1 MRRIKILRL
10 FTAFG
15 LLICLHHYCL
25 QNAQA
30 QITLILNTPPQLPE
44 RVNDWERLNALFSVT
59 VTNTGGTPLQRL
71 RIAAT
76 VTNLDNNAVLF
87 RTKNDLTRPFN
98 APPRVPQTLTAPQI
112 LPANSFEYDASV
124 QTALIRTNTL
134 PEGAYRLCVR
144 VIDERGA
151 TLGFEQCR
159 TFNVIIPDPPS
170 LISPANGDSVRRVAP
185 SVPVLPQFQWTP
197 VFARFG
203 QQSKYKLRVVP
214 VFEGQQPRQALE
226 GNPVLF
232 EKIVPTSSYQWLPS
246 DAQFSNYPNAKGFVW
261 QVQAI
266 DPSDV
271 SIANVRAVGRNE
283 GKSEMFT
290 FGIPQGASNNSGILG
305 NKNNPKSGNK
315 GLSPGKLDAIIP
327 KTTTVS
333 GNVQY
338 FFSEDG
344 IKNTTALA
352 NTPVLLVEYY
362 SVENKQGLSFI
373 SMAEIQSALIKKGF
387 ESFKVLASG
396 VTNADGKF
404 MLSFVQT
411 DSTGI
416 IVQKSFS
423 LDSKGD
429 LGQNDISGAVSG
441 RLRRVL
447 RLIVVNDYMLSP
459 DDDIIVQPG
468 EVKNF
473 SKPFLS
479 QVRSWKL
486 TVRLLNKG
494 TNDVPNDVPNGSLV
508 KDKLSVFAVRNAL
521 PSGVPKNEGDNIGNN
536 KGSTIVSQK
545 DLQIQKDAGVEI
557 DRLVKNISLND
568 RYHIM
573 ASMGKGAVENLK
585 FDVVQFDPTKDQKGE
600 YAGTAKEDDAVF
612 NSEYKYPTR
621 KLDLWGTPQ
630 MPRIYGTVL
639 HAETGELLEGVNVL
653 VQNITKTGIG
663 CGWNSPR
670 QGKTNAQ
677 GEFSLDNL
685 VENCPWKITVSK
697 PGYIQQQFWVN
708 SGEVLNKGEQAN
720 ASGGTNGIR
729 LTPQLQV
736 FGRVVDSKG
745 NGVDAIVQIGN
756 SKAKRTDT
764 SKAENKG
771 KFMCRVVPSNK
782 PQTVIVTPL
791 VEADNYEKT
800 FEIVIDGKEDAVNNP
815 LLSPIR
821 LQSRMFRLRVSV
833 RTEEGSQTFKAK
845 AGIKVHAI
853 SGENILAS
861 AVSDNKGIAMLEW
874 KNMVEEG
881 TFRIVV
887 APTQNENWSYTPVTV
902 ELSQQ
907 MPEGVTLTLTPG
919 TQVSGS
925 VVLKLGSKEE
935 PVKNARVS
943 LAASGANLP
952 TTYTDENGA
961 FTLRNLPKAKNLTL
975 QASFGS
981 APSKTMAEIAS
992 EGLEKL
998 DDKTKN
1004 VSLAKNKDD
1013 KPTESY
1019 VGAETVV
1026 STGNG
1031 NVSGVKMTLTSYNNM
1046 DLSKLLGFD
1055 IVLSDVSEKDGKTLI
1070 SGSLD
1075 MKKLATKSG
1084 FAEPK
1089 ETAVLSFTDIEIK
1102 PGSTKNAKGVPIA
1115 DVVKNEIPLD
1125 KNSIELSSKGKA
1137 IALAL
1142 EDVSLKKDASSI
1154 GVIAGKVRINLSAS
1168 PKLTVGKL
1176 SLQDNALYLAH
1187 PNPQQGQSASVI
1199 PVFYG
1204 AENGA
1209 KQSLAA
1215 APNGFAIA
1223 NTSSQKLTYKLYDF
1237 KAENTPMQS
1246 FARLDKDSLFLYTT
1260 ITLSIANLKP
1270 ENVSVSFGVPITAN
1284 ANGIEE
1290 IKGSSPL
1297 TLQMDKWEL
1306 VATSWSL
1313 TKSGFTLDKGSL
1325 KTGIVDAPFKD
1336 IKVLQEG
1343 EKSKLFI
1350 PNSAFTLDKMTLGG
1364 IIPIS
1369 FMKSPTLTY
1378 NDKQP
1383 WRFEAI
1389 GSSMS
1394 SPAATIT
1401 KPTGFSE
1408 DIKLGAITLVSNAD
1422 KVEIGVLEQSLTLYK
1437 QFDFKPL
1444 SILIGNGVTFKGH
1457 LDLRVPDFAAVN
1469 ANVNVAK
1476 WGDAPTLDN
1485 FNVTFKTTH
1494 TPMTIELDP
1503 KSMTIGTEGFFA
1515 SGEAFEDGVR
1525 RFPIKFARTEKMIE
1539 ARLPKGYEF
1548 FLDEKD
1554 NSQNAPK
1561 SAPKLTNVEGA
1572 MIVTK
1577 ASKNGKWE
1585 TMRFGGDLTNA
1596 GGASGKLY
1604 LAMKNA
1610 LKADDLLPSKI
1621 GVENMPSDF
1630 GGITLVY
1637 NREKKRLEGGVHVE
1651 NEAAGGTVT
1660 GDIQIII
1667 DAGGWYFAGS
1677 GALTIPSPSI
1687 NGYALL
1693 VFGNHAINTEL
1704 SGLMA
1709 QYSSYLKTYGKP
1721 PLGMPTQNVKGFYFE
1736 GGFAMPIPNIP
1747 ELGFN
1752 FGLVAAELKHQIG
1765 GSVRLGMDFT
1775 NKTQLT
1781 MGLSL
1786 MAGLYLG
1793 LDASLLFVC
1802 AEVDAR
1808 VNADMSFD
1816 GMFKNTNDW
1825 RVQAAAQ
1832 ATLAGM
1838 TKFGVGTC
1846 PSCDFFGCVVK
1857 TLAAGVTLGA
1867 EGYYQAGGNSGMS
1880 FYLK

>member
-1 MRRIKILRL
+1 MRRTM
-10 FTAFG
+10 FFFCFSAA
-15 LLICLHHYCL
+15 LLLSLTFAATCP
-25 QNAQA
+25 AQA
-30 QITLILNTPPQLPE
+30 QITVILNTPPQLPE

-71 RIAAT
+71 RVAAT

-170 LISPANGDSVRRVAP
+170 LISPANGDSVRRAAP

-226 GNPVLF
+226 ANPTLF

-246 DAQFSNYPNAKGFVW
+246 DAQFGNYPNAKGFVW

-283 GKSEMFT
+283 GKSEIFA
-290 FGIPQGASNNSGILG
+290 FGIPQGTSNNSGAFG

-333 GNVQY
+333 GNVRY

-344 IKNTTALA
+344 WQNNAALA

-362 SVENKQGLSFI
+362 SFENAKGNYEA
-373 SMAEIQSALIKKGF
+373 SMAEIQSALMKKGF

-404 MLSFVQT
+404 TLSFVQT

-416 IVQKSFS
+416 MIQKGYSLNAKQDLKAVDFS
-423 LDSKGD
+423 GGLVG
-429 LGQNDISGAVSG
+429 N
-441 RLRRVL
+441 LRRVL
-447 RLIVVNDYMLSP
+447 RLIVANEYMLSP
-459 DDDIIVQPG
+459 DDNIIVQPG
-468 EVKNF
+468 EIKNF

-479 QVRSWKL
+479 QVRSWQL
-486 TVRLLNKG
+486 AVRLLNKG
-494 TNDVPNDVPNGSLV
+494 TKDVPAGNMV
-508 KDKLSVFAVRNAL
+508 KDELSVFVVRNAL
-521 PSGVPKNEGDNIGNN
+521 PSGIPKNEGDK
-536 KGSTIVSQK
+536 KGSTIVVQK
-545 DLQIQKDAGVEI
+545 NLQNEGLAVI

-573 ASMGKGAVENLK
+573 ASMGKGAVENLT
-585 FDVVQFDPTKDQKGE
+585 FDFVQFDPTKDQKGE

-653 VQNITKTGIG
+653 VENIHQTGYNCGWYSPYTTKT
-663 CGWNSPR
+663 N
-670 QGKTNAQ
+670 TQ
-677 GEFSLDNL
+677 GEFSLNNL
-685 VENCPWKITVSK
+685 KENCPWKITVSK
-697 PGYIQQQFWVN
+697 PGYIKQQFWVN
-708 SGEVLNKGEQAN
+708 NGEVLNKGEQAN
-720 ASGGTNGIR
+720 AGKETNGIR
-729 LTPQLQV
+729 LTPQLLV

-756 SKAKRTDT
+756 SKGKPTLKA
-764 SKAENKG
+764 SKAEDKG
-771 KFMCRVVPSNK
+771 IFICPVVPSDK
-782 PQTVIVTPL
+782 PQTVVATPL
-791 VEADNYEKT
+791 VEADNYERT

-815 LLSPIR
+815 MLSPIK
-821 LQSRMFRLRVSV
+821 LQSRMFQLRVSV
-833 RTEEGSQTFKAK
+833 RTKEGSQPSKAK
-845 AGIKVHAI
+845 SGIKVQAI

-861 AVSDNKGIAMLEW
+861 AVSNNDGIAMLEW

-887 APTQNENWSYTPVTV
+887 APTQNEKTQNENWSYTPVTV

-919 TQVSGS
+919 AQVSGS
-925 VVLKLGSKEE
+925 VVLKLGSGEE

-943 LAASGANLP
+943 LAGSGANLP

-961 FTLRNLPKAKNLTL
+961 FTLKNLPKAKTITL

-981 APSKTMAEIAS
+981 APDKSIYEIAS
-992 EGLEKL
+992 EGLGGLE
-998 DDKTKN
+998 DK
-1004 VSLAKNKDD
+1004 AKDFSIAKIKDD
-1013 KPTESY
+1013 KPTNNY

-1075 MKKLATKSG
+1075 MKKLAAKSG

-1089 ETAVLSFTDIEIK
+1089 PGTEALSFTNIEIK
-1102 PGSTKNAKGVPIA
+1102 PGSTKNEKGVPIA
-1115 DVVKNEIPLD
+1115 DVVTNEITLEQP
-1125 KNSIELSSKGKA
+1125 SIELSSKGKSKA
-1137 IALAL
+1137 IALTL
-1142 EDVSLKKDASSI
+1142 EKPTLKKDASGI
-1154 GVIAGKVRINLSAS
+1154 GIIAGKVRINLSAS
-1168 PKLTVGKL
+1168 PTLTVGKL
-1176 SLQDNALYLAH
+1176 SLQDNPLYLAH

-1223 NTSSQKLTYKLYDF
+1223 NANSQKLTYKLYDF
-1237 KAENTPMQS
+1237 KAENTPAQS

-1260 ITLSIANLKP
+1260 ITLSIANLEP

-1325 KTGIVDAPFKD
+1325 KTGIVDAPFND
-1336 IKVLQEG
+1336 IKVLPEG

-1350 PNSAFTLDKMTLGG
+1350 PNGAFTLDKMTLGS
-1364 IIPIS
+1364 IIPIV
-1369 FMKSPTLTY
+1369 FAKSPTLTY

-1389 GSSMS
+1389 SSSGS
-1394 SPAATIT
+1394 SPAATIA

-1408 DIKLGAITLVSNAD
+1408 DIKLGAITLVSDAD

-1437 QFDFKPL
+1437 QFDFKPS

-1515 SGEAFEDGVR
+1515 SGEAFENEVR

-1554 NSQNAPK
+1554 NTQNAPK

-1572 MIVTK
+1572 MIVPT

-1604 LAMKNA
+1604 FAMNNA

-1651 NEAAGGTVT
+1651 NSAAGGKVT
-1660 GDIQIII
+1660 GDIQIIV

-1677 GALTIPSPSI
+1677 GELTIPSPSI

>member
-1 MRRIKILRL
+1 MRRILLLRL
-10 FTAFG
+10 FIALG
-15 LLICLHHYCL
+15 LVFFVQSFCLK
-25 QNAQA
+25 NAHA
-30 QITLILNTPPQLPE
+30 QVTIILNTPPQLPE

-76 VTNLDNNAVLF
+76 VTNLDNNATLF

-170 LISPANGDSVRRVAP
+170 LISPANGDSVRRAAP

-226 GNPVLF
+226 ANPTLF
-232 EKIVPTSSYQWLPS
+232 EKIIPTSSYQWLPS
-246 DAQFSNYPNAKGFVW
+246 DAQFGNYPNAKGFVW

-333 GNVQY
+333 GNVRY

-344 IKNTTALA
+344 WQNNTSLA

-362 SVENKQGLSFI
+362 SFENAKGNYEA
-373 SMAEIQSALIKKGF
+373 SMAEIQSALMKKGF

-404 MLSFVQT
+404 TLSFVQT

-416 IVQKSFS
+416 MIQKGYSLNAKQDLKAVDFS
-423 LDSKGD
+423 GGLVG
-429 LGQNDISGAVSG
+429 N
-441 RLRRVL
+441 LRRVL
-447 RLIVVNDYMLSP
+447 RLIVANEYMLSP
-459 DDDIIVQPG
+459 DDNIIVQPG

-479 QVRSWKL
+479 QVRSWQL

-494 TNDVPNDVPNGSLV
+494 TEDVTKGNYVRDE
-508 KDKLSVFAVRNAL
+508 LSVLAVRNAI
-521 PSGVPKNEGDNIGNN
+521 PSGVPKNEGDN
-536 KGSTIVSQK
+536 KGSTIVVQK
-545 DLQIQKDAGVEI
+545 NLQNEGLAVI

-568 RYHIM
+568 RYNIM
-573 ASMGKGAVENLK
+573 AYMGKKAIENLT
-585 FDVVQFDPTKDQKGE
+585 FDIVQFDPTKQQKGE
-600 YAGTAKEDDAVF
+600 STSESDIYLSDDAVF

-720 ASGGTNGIR
+720 AGGGTNGIR

-756 SKAKRTDT
+756 SKAKQTLST
-764 SKAENKG
+764 SKAEDKG

-782 PQTVIVTPL
+782 PQTVVATPL

-815 LLSPIR
+815 LLSPIK
-821 LQSRMFRLRVSV
+821 LQSRMFQLRVSV
-833 RTEEGSQTFKAK
+833 GTEEGPQLFKPK
-845 AGIKVHAI
+845 PGMTVQAI

-861 AVSDNKGIAMLEW
+861 AVSDNLGIAMLEW

-881 TFRIVV
+881 TFRVV
-887 APTQNENWSYTPVTV
+887 AAPSKNENWSYTPVTV

-907 MPEGVTLTLTPG
+907 MPKGVTLKLKPG
-919 TQVSGS
+919 AEVSGL

-1055 IVLSDVSEKDGKTLI
+1055 IVLSDVKEENGKTFI

-1075 MKKLATKSG
+1075 MKQLATKSG

-1089 ETAVLSFTDIEIK
+1089 ETAVLSFTNIEIK
-1102 PGSTKNAKGVPIA
+1102 PGSTKNTKGVPIA
-1115 DVVKNEIPLD
+1115 DIVTNEIPLD

-1142 EDVSLKKDASSI
+1142 EDISLKKDASGI

-1168 PKLTVGKL
+1168 LKFTNGKL
-1176 SLQDNALYLAH
+1176 DLQDNALYLAH
-1187 PNPQQGQSASVI
+1187 PKPQQGQSASVI

-1204 AENGA
+1204 AKEGA
-1209 KQSLAA
+1209 EQSLAA
-1215 APNGFAIA
+1215 ASNGFAITD
-1223 NTSSQKLTYKLYDF
+1223 NKGQKLKYSLYDF
-1237 KAENTPMQS
+1237 QAENTPMQS

-1260 ITLSIANLKP
+1260 ITLSITNLKP
-1270 ENVSVSFGVPITAN
+1270 EKVSVSFGVPITAN

-1313 TKSGFTLDKGSL
+1313 TKSGFALDKGSL

-1336 IKVLQEG
+1336 IKVLPEG
-1343 EKSKLFI
+1343 GKSKLFI
-1350 PNSAFTLDKMTLGG
+1350 PNGAFTLKEMTLGG
-1364 IIPIS
+1364 VIPIS
-1369 FMKSPTLTY
+1369 FTKSPTLTY

-1408 DIKLGAITLVSNAD
+1408 NIKLGAITLVSNDD
-1422 KVEIGVLEQSLTLYK
+1422 KVEIGVLEQPLTLYN

-1444 SILIGNGVTFKGH
+1444 SILIGKGITFKGH

-1476 WGDAPTLDN
+1476 WGDAPVLDN
-1485 FNVTFKTTH
+1485 FNVKFKTT
-1494 TPMTIELDP
+1494 TSPMTIELDA

-1515 SGEAFEDGVR
+1515 SGKAFEDGVR
-1525 RFPIKFARTEKMIE
+1525 SFPIQFARTEKVIE

-1548 FLDEKD
+1548 FLDE
-1554 NSQNAPK
+1554 NGSSQN
-1561 SAPKLTNVEGA
+1561 APKLTNVEGA
-1572 MIVTK
+1572 MIVPT

-1604 LAMKNA
+1604 FAMKNA
-1610 LKADDLLPSKI
+1610 LTADDLLPSKTSKI

-1637 NREKKRLEGGVHVE
+1637 NPNKHRLEGGVHVE
-1651 NEAAGGTVT
+1651 NEAAGGKVK
-1660 GDIQIII
+1660 GDIQIIV

-1677 GALTIPSPSI
+1677 GELTIPSPSI

-1693 VFGNHAINTEL
+1693 VFGNHAINSEL

-1709 QYSSYLKTYGKP
+1709 QYSSYLKTYGRP

-1747 ELGFN
+1747 ELGFD

-1765 GSVRLGMDFT
+1765 GSVRLGMDFSK
-1775 NKTQLT
+1775 KTQLT

-1786 MAGLYLG
+1786 MAGLHLG
-1793 LDASLLFVC
+1793 LDASLLLVC
-1802 AEVDAR
+1802 AEVDAS
-1808 VNADMSFD
+1808 VNADISFD
-1816 GMFKNTNDW
+1816 GMFKSTTDW

-1838 TKFGVGTC
+1838 TTFGVGTC
-1846 PSCDFFGCVVK
+1846 PSCDFLGCVVK
-1857 TLAAGVTLGA
+1857 KLAASVTLGA
-1867 EGYYQAGGNSGMS
+1867 QGYYQAGGNSDLS

>member
-1 MRRIKILRL
+1 MRRILFLRL
-10 FTAFG
+10 FMALG
-15 LLICLHHYCL
+15 LVFFVQSFCLK
-25 QNAQA
+25 NAHA
-30 QITLILNTPPQLPE
+30 QVTIILNTPSQLPE

-59 VTNTGGTPLQRL
+59 ITNTGSAPLQRL
-71 RIAAT
+71 RVAAT

-98 APPRVPQTLTAPQI
+98 APPRTPQTLTAPQI

-144 VIDERGA
+144 VIDERG
-151 TLGFEQCR
+151 TTIGFEQCR
-159 TFNVIIPDPPS
+159 TFNVVIPDPPS
-170 LISPANGDSVRRVAP
+170 LISPVNGDSLRRAAM
-185 SVPVLPQFQWTP
+185 SLPHLPMFQWTP

-203 QQSKYKLRVVP
+203 QQSKYKVRIVP

-226 GNPVLF
+226 GNPVLL
-232 EKIVPTSSYQWLPS
+232 EKIVQTSSYQWLPS
-246 DAQFSNYPNAKGFVW
+246 DPQFGNYPNAKGFVW
-261 QVQAI
+261 QVQAV
-266 DPSDV
+266 DPNDV

-290 FGIPQGASNNSGILG
+290 FGIPQGTSNNSGALG
-305 NKNNPKSGNK
+305 NKNNPKPGNK

-333 GNVQY
+333 GNVRY

-344 IKNTTALA
+344 WQNNAALA

-362 SVENKQGLSFI
+362 SFENAKGNYEA
-373 SMAEIQSALIKKGF
+373 SMAEIQSALMKKGF

-404 MLSFVQT
+404 TLSFVQT

-416 IVQKSFS
+416 MIQKGYSLNAKQDLKAVDFS
-423 LDSKGD
+423 GGLVG
-429 LGQNDISGAVSG
+429 N
-441 RLRRVL
+441 LRRVL
-447 RLIVVNDYMLSP
+447 RLIVANEYMLSP
-459 DDDIIVQPG
+459 DDNIIVQPG

-479 QVRSWKL
+479 QVRSWQL
-486 TVRLLNKG
+486 AVRLLNKG
-494 TNDVPNDVPNGSLV
+494 TKDVPAGNMV
-508 KDKLSVFAVRNAL
+508 KDELSVFVVRNAL
-521 PSGVPKNEGDNIGNN
+521 PSGIPKNEGDK
-536 KGSTIVSQK
+536 KGSTIVVQK
-545 DLQIQKDAGVEI
+545 NLQNEGLAVI

-573 ASMGKGAVENLK
+573 ASMGKGAVENLT
-585 FDVVQFDPTKDQKGE
+585 FDIVQFDPTKDQKGE

-630 MPRIYGTVL
+630 KPRIYGTVL

-653 VQNITKTGIG
+653 AENIA
-663 CGWNSPR
+663 
-670 QGKTNAQ
+670 KTNYTCGGFYTPFSSKTNTQ
-677 GEFSLDNL
+677 GEFSLNNL
-685 VENCPWKITVSK
+685 KEDCPWKITVSK

-708 SGEVLNKGEQAN
+708 NGEVLNKGEQAN
-720 ASGGTNGIR
+720 AGGGTLGIR

-756 SKAKRTDT
+756 SKAKQTDT
-764 SKAENKG
+764 SKAEDKG
-771 KFMCRVVPSNK
+771 KFMCRVVPSDK
-782 PQTVIVTPL
+782 PQTVIATP
-791 VEADNYEKT
+791 VEADNYERT
-800 FEIVIDGKEDAVNNP
+800 FEIVIDGKEDALNNP
-815 LLSPIR
+815 LLSPII

-845 AGIKVHAI
+845 AGMTVRAV

-861 AVSDNKGIAMLEW
+861 AVSDKTGIAMLEW

-919 TQVSGS
+919 AQVSGS
-925 VVLKLGSKEE
+925 VVLKLGSGEE

-952 TTYTDENGA
+952 TTYTDEKGA
-961 FTLRNLPKAKNLTL
+961 FTLRNLPKAKTITL

-998 DDKTKN
+998 EDKTKN

-1031 NVSGVKMTLTSYNNM
+1031 NVSGVKMTLTSYNNNM

-1055 IVLSDVSEKDGKTLI
+1055 IVLSDVSEKDGKTFI

-1075 MKKLATKSG
+1075 MKQLATKSG
-1084 FAEPK
+1084 FAEPE
-1089 ETAVLSFTDIEIK
+1089 ETAVLSFDNIEIK
-1102 PGSTKNAKGVPIA
+1102 PGSTKNTKGVPIA
-1115 DVVKNEIPLD
+1115 DVVTNEIPLEQ
-1125 KNSIELSSKGKA
+1125 NSIELSSKGKLKA
-1137 IALAL
+1137 IALTF
-1142 EDVSLKKDASSI
+1142 ETPTLKKDASGI
-1154 GVIAGKVRINLSAS
+1154 GVIAGKVHINLSAS
-1168 PKLTVGKL
+1168 PKLTDGKL
-1176 SLQDNALYLAH
+1176 SLQDDNALYLAH
-1187 PNPQQGQSASVI
+1187 PKPQQGQSASVI

-1204 AENGA
+1204 VKDGA
-1209 KQSLAA
+1209 KQSLAV
-1215 APNGFAIA
+1215 APNGFAITDK
-1223 NTSSQKLTYKLYDF
+1223 NGQTLKYSLYDF
-1237 KAENTPMQS
+1237 QAENTPMQS

-1260 ITLSIANLKP
+1260 ITLSIANLEQ

-1297 TLQMDKWEL
+1297 TLQMQNWEL

-1325 KTGIVDAPFKD
+1325 KTGIVDAPFTD
-1336 IKVLQEG
+1336 IRVLPEG
-1343 EKSKLFI
+1343 GKSKLFI
-1350 PNSAFTLDKMTLGG
+1350 PNGAFTLNEMTLGG

-1389 GSSMS
+1389 SSSMS

-1401 KPTGFSE
+1401 KPTGFNE
-1408 DIKLGAITLVSNAD
+1408 DIKLGAITLFSND
-1422 KVEIGVLEQSLTLYK
+1422 KDKKVEIGVLEQSLTLYN
-1437 QFDFKPL
+1437 QFDFKPS

-1503 KSMTIGTEGFFA
+1503 KSMTIGTKGFFA
-1515 SGEAFEDGVR
+1515 SGEAFENGVR
-1525 RFPIKFARTEKMIE
+1525 RFPIQFARTEKVIE

-1548 FLDEKD
+1548 FLDETSD
-1554 NSQNAPK
+1554 NKNAP
-1561 SAPKLTNVEGA
+1561 APKLTNVEGA
-1572 MIVTK
+1572 MIVPT

-1604 LAMKNA
+1604 FAMNNA
-1610 LKADDLLPSKI
+1610 LKADDLIPSKI

-1637 NREKKRLEGGVHVE
+1637 NPNKHRLEGGVHVE
-1651 NEAAGGTVT
+1651 NSAAGGKVK
-1660 GDIQIII
+1660 GDIQIIV

-1677 GALTIPSPSI
+1677 GSLEMTSPNVS
-1687 NGYALL
+1687 GYALL

-1709 QYSSYLKTYGKP
+1709 QYSSYLKTYGRP

-1747 ELGFN
+1747 ELGFK

-1765 GSVRLGMDFT
+1765 GSVRLGMDFS
-1775 NKTQLT
+1775 NFKQKKELS

-1793 LDASLLFVC
+1793 LDATMGFAC
-1802 AEVDAR
+1802 AEVDAS
-1808 VNADMSFD
+1808 VNADISFD
-1816 GMFKNTNDW
+1816 GMFTDTSNW
-1825 RVQAAAQ
+1825 SVEAAAQ

-1838 TKFGVGTC
+1838 TKFGAGGC
-1846 PSCDFFGCVVK
+1846 PSCDFFGCFVE
-1857 TLAAGVTLGA
+1857 TMSASVTLGA
-1867 EGYYQAGGNSGMS
+1867 KGYYKSGGQSDMS